1 VPQFGLI
8 AGEKIFDGAKFL
20 PHVLK
25 VGTRVSISDAEFLT
39 ASTSHP
45 RLIRLPRS
53 ERRSVRG
60 FFRRGLKSCAH
71 WAVGRRCFRANDPL
85 AVLAAFHI

>member
-45 RLIRLPRS
+45 RLFVGPAV
-53 ERRSVRG
+53 SVG
-60 FFRRGLKSCAH
+60 PSTAIFAG
-71 WAVGRRCFRANDPL
+71 D
-85 AVLAAFHI
+85 